1 MTTSAGGGLGR
12 LQAGNPGASLPTLL
26 RRRGRA
32 EGTHQ
37 PKSQDIAVDV
47 RDGFVSTIGNTPLI
61 RLRQASEQTGCTILG
76 KAEFLNP
83 GGSVKDRAAWAI
95 IKDAEEKD
103 QLRPGS
109 VIVEGT
115 AGNTGIGLALV
126 GNARGYRTVIVI
138 PETQTQEKMDT
149 LRQCGAEVRP
159 VPAVPYKDP
168 NNYVKVSGRLA
179 DELNTSEPAGA
190 IWANQFDNVAN
201 RKGHYE
207 TTGPEIWE
215 QTDGTVDAFVCAVG
229 TGGTIAGVGSFLK
242 ERKKDVVIALSDPM
256 GSAIYNFYTHGELKA
271 EGTSITE
278 GIGNG
283 RITANLDD
291 APIDEVFQITD
302 EESLPHL
309 YDLLKHEGLMMG
321 TSSAINV
328 TGAMKLARKMGP
340 GHTIVTVLCDYG
352 SRYASKIYNPAF
364 LKEKALPAP
373 DWLT

>member
-1 MTTSAGGGLGR
+1 M
-12 LQAGNPGASLPTLL
+12 
-26 RRRGRA
+26 
-32 EGTHQ
+32 
-37 PKSQDIAVDV
+37 DV

-61 RLRQASEQTGCTILG
+61 KLREASELTGCRILG

-83 GGSVKDRAAWAI
+83 GGSVKDRAALAI
-95 IKDAEEKD
+95 IKDAEQRG
-103 QLRPGS
+103 QLQPGS

-159 VPAVPYKDP
+159 VPAVPYRDD

-179 DELNTSEPAGA
+179 AELNESEPAGA

-201 RKGHYE
+201 RRGHYE
-207 TTGPEIWE
+207 TTGPEIWD
-215 QTDGTVDAFVCAVG
+215 QTDGTIDAFICAVG
-229 TGGTIAGVGSFLK
+229 TGGTLSGVGTFLK
-242 ERKKDVVIALSDPM
+242 ERKSEIVIGLADPL
-256 GSAIYNFYTHGELKA
+256 GSAIFNYYARGELKA
-271 EGTSITE
+271 EGSSITE

-283 RITANLDD
+283 RITANMDGMKV
-291 APIDEVFQITD
+291 DEWFQVTD
-302 EESLPHL
+302 TESLPYL
-309 YDLLKHEGLMMG
+309 YNLLKHEGLMLG

-328 TGAMKLARKMGP
+328 TGAIKLAKQLGP

-352 SRYASKIYNPAF
+352 SRYASKIYNPPF
-364 LKEKALPAP
+364 LRDKGLPVP
-373 DWLT
+373 EWLG